1 MSSVKWWKREP
12 TMTSLSLSLSPPAS
26 QIVLKSS
33 SNTLQP
39 ISTMSGL
46 PGALPSTSSAAS
58 PSPST
63 PTPSAALSPRE
74 QALLAAEQRAK
85 QINTPQYSSPDQ
97 AHQRS
102 ESPFNPT
109 RNDILVFSR
118 IMDSQVR
125 LLPSLSQYP
134 YRADTATV

>member
-1 MSSVKWWKREP
+1 
-12 TMTSLSLSLSPPAS
+12 MTSLLSLSPLFLLPTP
-26 QIVLKSS
+26 QNLLESS

-58 PSPST
+58 PTPST
-63 PTPSAALSPRE
+63 PTPAAALSPRE

-125 LLPSLSQYP
+125 LLPSLSLP
-134 YRADTATV
+134 VSVPS